1 MVTISSGFRRPK
13 ILIIGCGDIGQRVV
27 TQLLS
32 GPYITR
38 DKTQA
43 KPKIFALSSSPE
55 RFADLRRQGIT
66 PIGGDLDRFDTLWR
80 ISRLASMVIHLAP
93 PQNEGE
99 NDLRTRN
106 LVQILSQGAGT
117 VRRFVYVSTT
127 GVYGNRNGD
136 YVDEASIP
144 LPTSQRARRRM
155 DAEAVLRYWATHQGI
170 SLSILRVP
178 GIYGPNRLPIER
190 LQAKTPTLIP
200 EEDAFS
206 NHIHADDL
214 ARLVCA
220 ALYLGKPQRV
230 INACDGSEQKM
241 GDYFDEVAT
250 ALNLPKSPRLRRD
263 EVKSQVSPM
272 LWSFMSESRRV
283 RNQRLP
289 ELRRKLL
296 YPTVADY
303 LKTLKAN
310 P

>member
-1 MVTISSGFRRPK
+1 
-13 ILIIGCGDIGQRVV
+13 V

-32 GPYITR
+32 GPYTTT

-55 RFADLRRQGIT
+55 RFADLRQQGIT
-66 PIGGDLDRFDTLWR
+66 PIAGDLDRPGTLWR

-136 YVDEASIP
+136 YVDEASTP
-144 LPTSQRARRRM
+144 LATSQRARRRM
-155 DAEAVLRYWATHQGI
+155 DAETVLRYWAAHQGI

-190 LQAKTPTLIP
+190 LQAKTPVLNP
-200 EEDAFS
+200 QEDAYS

-214 ARLVCA
+214 ARLICA

-241 GDYFDEVAT
+241 GDYFDEVAI
-250 ALNLPKSPRLRRD
+250 ALNLPKPPRLTLD

-283 RNQRLP
+283 RNQRLT